1 MTVQI
6 SDQQAAEFRLKG
18 LPLQGTMVSGEDEEE
33 EDYKLW
39 PLDLRIVQSGTVSQ
53 THFGPCSALSS
64 FCTVHDPK
72 VIARVLRECFEERYP
87 LMAAQSGPTI

>member
-18 LPLQGTMVSGEDEEE
+18 LPLRGTMVSGEDEEE

-53 THFGPCSALSS
+53 THFGPCL
-64 FCTVHDPK
+64 CTVFLLYCT
-72 VIARVLRECFEERYP
+72 RS
-87 LMAAQSGPTI
+87 QSHS